1 MSFTGFSDDIPAE
14 TVVANAVFW
23 PALNLAS
30 FQAGYRLPAEYRQE
44 MLANRLQLAMIWA
57 NGQLNGW
64 MLEQLARGFAAL
76 DAVAGDISL
85 NLGSEKYLTI
95 LYIRAVSCHAKALLL
110 SDYQTMMRKS
120 DAQNDAKEAE
130 DTADKWHQMAI
141 SAINGIK
148 GNLQIHAEAL

>member
-1 MSFTGFSDDIPAE
+1 
-14 TVVANAVFW
+14 
-23 PALNLAS
+23 
-30 FQAGYRLPAEYRQE
+30 

-64 MLEQLARGFAAL
+64 MLEQQALGFADL
-76 DAVAGDISL
+76 DSVVGDITL
-85 NLGSEKYLTI
+85 NLGSEKYLNI
-95 LYIRAVSCHAKALLL
+95 LYIRAVSCHAKPLLL

-120 DAQNDAKEAE
+120 DSQNDAKESE